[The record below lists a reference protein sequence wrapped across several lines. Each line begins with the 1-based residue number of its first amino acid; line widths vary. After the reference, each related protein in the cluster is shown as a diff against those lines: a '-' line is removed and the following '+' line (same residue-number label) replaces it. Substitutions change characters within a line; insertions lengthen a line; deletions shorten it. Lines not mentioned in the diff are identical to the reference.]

1 MRLHQKNCLLTLKL
15 SSPSFLD
22 SVLQDDH
29 GNLPLYAVKTKGT
42 TTVITR
48 SDPWT
53 GPVETSSIRWPLM
66 KVKGMGRN
74 WDRVQ
79 VQVKGGDWEF
89 GERVLRQ
96 GSILSSSP
104 RKFNIPG
111 YSRTLKWKAVGGCY
125 WCISPSVEGPIA
137 TLDPAVGS
145 VPPRLKIFETLH
157 DKYDAR
163 PTIMYHGVSLLLL
176 DYLVLTAL
184 LLVTDAQE
192 WEKHARGEGSSS
204 TRCPT
209 ILSISTTGLHW
220 RKIISRDQL
229 FSRRSASITSSVDHL
244 PLSPASSASVG
255 QMAKIV
261 YGDPIYPTL
270 SPVTP
275 DSSVSESDEEEAE
288 DEDED
293 EEEELVTS
301 AIQVPSTSRG
311 HSPSAES
318 VCYPLRNA
326 SAPSHTYLDPSYY
339 HNPDAPPVPP
349 LPAQFSSSLT
359 RRVSSNNLRKLPAPP
374 HHSARRPQSTPPGE
388 LRRSASTP
396 YLPGSNRPR
405 RLPIPPGRHDSQSQ
419 GQSLRSL
426 PPTPISTHPQIKDS
440 HDELGGWLLIGSQA
454 SGSRFTMMEL
464 PPPAYSSIDFAA
476 AEPSQRPLP
485 TAPII

>member
-1 MRLHQKNCLLTLKL
+1 MRSHQKNCILTLKL
-15 SSPSFLD
+15 SSTSFLD
-22 SVLQDDH
+22 SVIQDDYER
-29 GNLPLYAVKTKGT
+29 LPLYAIKTEGT

-48 SDPWT
+48 SDACA

-66 KVKGMGRN
+66 KAKGRGRS
-74 WDRVQ
+74 WDGVQ
-79 VQVKGGDWEF
+79 VRVKGGDWEY

-96 GSILSSSP
+96 GSLLSSSP

-111 YSRTLKWKAVGGCY
+111 YPRSLKWKAVGSCY
-125 WCISPSVEGPIA
+125 WCISPSVNGPIA

-163 PTIMYHGVSLLLL
+163 STIMHHGVSLLLL

-192 WEKHARGEGSSS
+192 WEQHAHGEGSSN

-209 ILSISTTGLHW
+209 LLSISTTGLHW
-220 RKIISRDQL
+220 RKIMSRDQL

-270 SPVTP
+270 SPLTP
-275 DSSVSESDEEEAE
+275 ESSVSESDEEE
-288 DEDED
+288 DEED
-293 EEEELVTS
+293 EEEEEDLVTS
-301 AIQVPSTSRG
+301 SIQIPSTSRG

-326 SAPSHTYLDPSYY
+326 SAPSHTYMDPSFY
-339 HNPDAPPVPP
+339 HDPDAPPVPP
-349 LPAQFSSSLT
+349 LPSQFSNSLT
-359 RRVSSNNLRKLPAPP
+359 RRVSTNNLRKLPAPP
-374 HHSARRPQSTPPGE
+374 QQTARRPQSTPPGE
-388 LRRSASTP
+388 LRRAASTSF
-396 YLPGSNRPR
+396 LPGSNRLR
-405 RLPIPPGRHDSQSQ
+405 RLPIPPGRHDSQTQ

-440 HDELGGWLLIGSQA
+440 HDELGGWLLMGEQA
-454 SGSRFTMMEL
+454 SGSRVTMMEL
-464 PPPAYSSIDFAA
+464 PPPAYSAIDFAA

-485 TAPII
+485 MAPII

>member
-1 MRLHQKNCLLTLKL
+1 MRSPQKNCLLTLKL

-22 SVLQDDH
+22 SVIQGDH
-29 GNLPLYAVKTKGT
+29 ERLPLYAIKTVGT

-48 SDPWT
+48 SDPWA
-53 GPVETSSIRWPLM
+53 GPVETSNIRWPL
-66 KVKGMGRN
+66 VKAKGRGRN
-74 WDRVQ
+74 WDGVQ
-79 VQVKGGDWEF
+79 VQVKGGSWED

-111 YSRTLKWKAVGGCY
+111 YSKTLKWKAVGSCY
-125 WCISPSVEGPIA
+125 WCTCSSVEGPVA

-145 VPPRLKIFETLH
+145 VPPRLKIFETLY

-163 PTIMYHGVSLLLL
+163 PTIMHHGVSLLLL

-192 WEKHARGEGSSS
+192 WEKHSRGEGSSN

-209 ILSISTTGLHW
+209 LLSISTTGLHW

-229 FSRRSASITSSVDHL
+229 FSRRSASITSSMDHL

-261 YGDPIYPTL
+261 Y
-270 SPVTP
+270 
-275 DSSVSESDEEEAE
+275 
-288 DEDED
+288 D
-293 EEEELVTS
+293 EEEEEEENDFVTS
-301 AIQVPSTSRG
+301 AVDVPSTSRAQ
-311 HSPSAES
+311 SPSAES
-318 VCYPLRNA
+318 VCYPLRNV
-326 SAPSHTYLDPSYY
+326 SAPSHTYLDPSFY
-339 HNPDAPPVPP
+339 HDPDPPPVPP
-349 LPAQFSSSLT
+349 LPAHLSTNLS
-359 RRVSSNNLRKLPAPP
+359 RRGSSNNLRRLPAPP
-374 HHSARRPQSTPPGE
+374 QQSARRPQSTPPGE
-388 LRRSASTP
+388 LRRAASTSF
-396 YLPGSNRPR
+396 LPGSNAFR
-405 RLPIPPGRHDSQSQ
+405 RLPIPPGRRDSQTQ

-426 PPTPISTHPQIKDS
+426 PPTPTTAHPQIKDS
-440 HDELGGWLLIGSQA
+440 HDELGGWLLMGSQA
-454 SGSRFTMMEL
+454 SGSRVTMMEL

-485 TAPII
+485 PAPII